1 MQFHFSD
8 VITAANLF
16 VLLGIY
22 RKLSIIVYQHKLMWL
37 DFADRK
43 SITTNG
49 KHAASV

>member
-8 VITAANLF
+8 VITAANLL

-22 RKLSIIVYQHKLMWL
+22 RKLSVIVYQHKLLWL

-43 SITTNG
+43 NISTNG
-49 KHAASV
+49 RHAARV